1 MRLPRRETH
10 FCLNT
15 LVGLTKK
22 EEIRRE
28 NVSLTPTHSV
38 KQSDRE
44 RERERESQREGERG
58 REKHTRTG
66 YGFSG
71 AEVKRRRWENHKS
84 SYRGCFD

>member
-44 RERERESQREGERG
+44 RERETERG
-58 REKHTRTG
+58 GARERETHKNWLRLQ
-66 YGFSG
+66 
-71 AEVKRRRWENHKS
+71 RR
-84 SYRGCFD
+84 